1 MLTRDQIKEALAQTD
16 EKFKTPEIKREA
28 VIDFIENTQLKAKHE
43 DESAR
48 QERLIEE
55 WKKP

>member
-1 MLTRDQIKEALAQTD
+1 MLTREQIKEALAQTD
-16 EKFKTPEIKREA
+16 EKYKTPEVNREV

-43 DESAR
+43 GEQDR

-55 WKKP
+55 SKR